1 MADEIRG
8 EGAIV
13 VEVGFLIWNWDRIYD
28 FSQVRRAS
36 HLFLEFNQ
44 VALKQ
49 RKLRGIVTLGHR
61 KRKTII
67 RVVCENH
74 AEIIGL
80 HSFVTGARCGEGR
93 GTDFRKQVMLIVKG

>member
-28 FSQVRRAS
+28 FSQMRRTS

-44 VALKQ
+44 VALQQ
-49 RKLRGIVTLGHR
+49 RKLRGIVTNGHR
-61 KRKTII
+61 KRETII

-74 AEIIGL
+74 AEVIGL
-80 HSFVTGARCGEGR
+80 HGLVTGARRGEGA
-93 GTDFRKQVMLIVKG
+93 GTDFGQQAMLIVKG